1 MSFYWYDFETFGA
14 DPFRD
19 RACQFAGIRT
29 DEDFNVIGEPD
40 VFFCKPADDVLPH
53 PEACLITGITPQKA
67 AREGV
72 CEAEFIARIHRQ
84 FAEPGTCV
92 VGYNSLRF
100 DDEVTRNT
108 LYRNF
113 YDPYAREWQNGNSR
127 WDIIDMVR
135 LTRALRPEGITW
147 PEHEDGSPS
156 FKLEQLTA
164 ANGISHE
171 AAHDALSD
179 VWATIELAKLIKSK
193 QPKLFDYVYQHRDKR
208 LVDQQ
213 LNLQKLK
220 PVLHISSMF
229 PAERGC
235 AAVVVPLA
243 RDLVNKN
250 AVYVYDLSVDPEPL
264 LSLPVEQIAERIFTR
279 RDELP
284 EGVERVPIKGLHIN
298 KCPIVAPVS
307 VVSQEAADRLGLDLN
322 LCRQHLEQIQAAK
335 GLPQKVQAVFSQRDF
350 DAVVDPDQ
358 AIYSGG
364 FFSQHDRL
372 LMEQLRGM
380 TPEQLAN
387 ATPPFSDARLPEML
401 FRYRARNYPDTLS
414 DEERQQWQA
423 FRRECFYNEDTGS
436 SLTLDSYFQRIDELM
451 AAPNM
456 SLPQLQLLIQLK
468 EYGLTQQASLA
479 SD

>member
-19 RACQFAGIRT
+19 RPCQFAGIRT
-29 DEDFNVIGEPD
+29 DEEFNVIGDPD

-53 PEACLITGITPQKA
+53 PEACLITGITPQQA
-67 AREGV
+67 QREGV
-72 CEAEFIARIHRQ
+72 NEAEFIARIHRQ

-92 VGYNSLRF
+92 VGYNSIRF

-135 LTRALRPEGITW
+135 LTRALRPEGIVW
-147 PEHEDGSPS
+147 PEHEDGRPS

-179 VWATIELAKLIKSK
+179 VWATIELAKLIKNK
-193 QPKLFDYVYQHRDKR
+193 QPKLYDYVYKNRDKR

-213 LNLQKLK
+213 LNVVAQK

-235 AAVVVPLA
+235 AAIVVPLA
-243 RDLVNKN
+243 RDSVNKN

-264 LSLPVEQIAERIFTR
+264 LSLSAEQISERIFTR
-279 RDELP
+279 REDMP
-284 EGVERVPIKGLHIN
+284 EGVARVPIKGVHIN
-298 KCPIVAPVS
+298 KCPIVAPVNVMS
-307 VVSQEAADRLGLDLN
+307 AEAAQRLGIDLSVCREN
-322 LCRQHLEQIQAAK
+322 LERIKAAP
-335 GLPQKVQAVFSQRDF
+335 GLAEKVQAVFSGREF
-350 DAVVDPDQ
+350 EAVSDPDQ
-358 AIYSGG
+358 ALYSGG
-364 FFSQHDRL
+364 FFSSHDRK
-372 LMEQLRGM
+372 LMDQLRQM
-380 TPEQLAN
+380 NPEQLSEAR
-387 ATPPFSDARLPEML
+387 PPFRDARLADML
-401 FRYRARNYPDTLS
+401 FRYRGRNYLDTLNA
-414 DEERQQWQA
+414 EERAQWQEY
-423 FRRECFYNEDTGS
+423 RRACFTDETIGS
-436 SLTLDSYFQRIDELM
+436 RLTLDSYFQRIDELM
-451 AAPNM
+451 NAPQTT
-456 SLPQLQLLIQLK
+456 LEQQQILIQLQ
-468 EYGLTQQASLA
+468 EYGLSLQE
-479 SD
+479 DLG

>member
-19 RACQFAGIRT
+19 RACQFAGVRT

-53 PEACLITGITPQKA
+53 PEACLITGITPQIA
-67 AREGV
+67 QREGV
-72 CEAEFIARIHRQ
+72 NEAEFIARIHRQ

-92 VGYNSLRF
+92 AGYNSIRF

-135 LTRALRPEGITW
+135 LTRALRPEGIVW

-156 FKLEQLTA
+156 FKLEHLTA
-164 ANGISHE
+164 ANGITHE

-179 VWATIELAKLIKSK
+179 VWATIEMARLIKNK
-193 QPKLFDYVYQHRDKR
+193 QPKLYDYVYRHRDKR

-213 LNLQKLK
+213 LNLLAQK
-220 PVLHISSMF
+220 PVLHISSMY

-235 AAVVVPLA
+235 AAIVVPLA
-243 RDLVNKN
+243 RDVTNKN
-250 AVYVYDLSVDPEPL
+250 AVYVYDLSVDPDAL
-264 LSLPVEQIAERIFTR
+264 LNLDSEQIKARIFTR
-279 RDELP
+279 REDLP
-284 EGVERVPIKGLHIN
+284 EGIDRIPIKAIHIN

-307 VVSQEAADRLGLDLN
+307 VVTAEVAERLGLDLPR
-322 LCRQHLEQIQAAK
+322 CRAHLEQIK
-335 GLPQKVQAVFSQRDF
+335 SVSGLAGKINKVFSAREF
-350 DAVVDPDQ
+350 ENSVDPDQ

-364 FFSQHDRL
+364 FFSSHDRQ
-372 LMEQLRGM
+372 LMDQLRTMSVEQLSSAR
-380 TPEQLAN
+380 
-387 ATPPFSDARLPEML
+387 PPFNDARLPEML
-401 FRYRARNYPDTLS
+401 FRYRARNFPDTLS
-414 DEERQQWQA
+414 AEERAQWQE
-423 FRRECFYNEDTGS
+423 FRSACFNDETVGS
-436 SLTLDSYFQRIDELM
+436 SLTLHSYFELIEEKL
-451 AAPNM
+451 ATPDLNAEKR
-456 SLPQLQLLIQLK
+456 QLLIELQQYGQL
-468 EYGLTQQASLA
+468 LQASLA
-479 SD
+479 E